1 MNRKLLA
8 VYGLKYNPFS
18 QEVPTEALNNTPQ
31 LEHFAWRVE
40 NLARE
45 GGFAL
50 VTGAAGFGKSSAMRL
65 LETHLSAL
73 VDLRVGVLSRPQSG
87 VADFYRELGDLF
99 GVALSPHN
107 RWAGAKVLRSRWQA
121 HIEQALFRPVLLID
135 EAQEMITAT
144 LTELRLLCSDCL
156 DSRMLLT
163 VVLGGDGR
171 LTERFRTDELLS
183 LGSRMRVR
191 LNLEPM
197 TPAQLHEVLSHRLKA
212 AGAAKLMTRGL
223 EQTLCEHAAG
233 NLRVLMTMSD
243 QLLAEG
249 LRREAAQLD
258 EQLYL
263 EVFSVPKS
271 THTPAKPKRGKTRR
285 RR

>member
-18 QEVPTEALNNTPQ
+18 QEVPTEALATTPQ
-31 LEHFAWRVE
+31 VEHFCWRVE

-50 VTGAAGFGKSSAMRL
+50 VTGAAGAGKSSALRIL
-65 LETHLSAL
+65 QTRLSAL
-73 VDLRVGVLSRPQSG
+73 VDLRVGVLSRPHSG
-87 VADFYRELGDLF
+87 VADFYRELGELF
-99 GVALSPHN
+99 GVSMSPHN
-107 RWAGAKVLRSRWQA
+107 RWAGAKVLRQRWQA
-121 HIEQALFRPVLLID
+121 HIEQSLFRPVLLID

-144 LTELRLLCSDCL
+144 LTELRLLCSDLL

-171 LTERFRTDELLS
+171 LTDRFRTDELLS

-191 LNLEPM
+191 LSLEPLS
-197 TPAQLHEVLSHRLKA
+197 PAQLHEVLEHRMQA
-212 AGAAKLMTRGL
+212 AGGQNLMTPGL
-223 EQTLCEHAAG
+223 QQTLCEHAAG
-233 NLRVLMTMSD
+233 NLRVLMTMAD

-249 LRREAAQLD
+249 LNMEVAQLD
-258 EQLYL
+258 EKLYL
-263 EVFSVPKS
+263 EVFSVPNS
-271 THTPAKPKRGKTRR
+271 TPAKAKRGKTRR

>member
-18 QEVPTEALNNTPQ
+18 QEVPTEALAEMPHI
-31 LEHFAWRVE
+31 EHFSWRVE

-50 VTGAAGFGKSSAMRL
+50 ATGAAGHGKSSAMRIL
-65 LETHLSAL
+65 QARLSAL

-87 VADFYRELGDLF
+87 VADFYRELGELF
-99 GVALSPHN
+99 GVSLSPHN
-107 RWAGAKVLRSRWQA
+107 RWAGAKVLRQRWQA
-121 HIEQALFRPVLLID
+121 HIEQSLFRPVLLVD

-144 LTELRLLCSDCL
+144 LTELRLLCSDRL

-171 LTERFRTDELLS
+171 LTERFRTEELLS

-191 LNLEPM
+191 LNLEPL
-197 TPAQLHEVLSHRLKA
+197 TPTQLHEVLLHRLTA
-212 AGAAKLMTRGL
+212 AGSPKLMTGGL

-233 NLRVLMTMSD
+233 NLRVLMTMAD

-249 LRREAAQLD
+249 LKREVAQLD
-258 EQLYL
+258 EKLYL
-263 EVFSVPKS
+263 EVFSVPGS
-271 THTPAKPKRGKTRR
+271 TPSKAKRGKARR

>member
-18 QEVPTEALNNTPQ
+18 QEVPTEALHGTQ
-31 LEHFAWRVE
+31 KVEHFAWRVE

-45 GGFAL
+45 GGFGL
-50 VTGAAGFGKSSAMRL
+50 VTGGTGFGKSSALRI
-65 LETHLSAL
+65 LETRLSAL

-99 GVALSPHN
+99 GVTLSPHN
-107 RWAGAKVLRSRWQA
+107 RWAGAKVLRQRWQA

-144 LTELRLLCSDCL
+144 LTELRLLCSDRL

-191 LNLEPM
+191 LNLEPL
-197 TPAQLHEVLSHRLKA
+197 TPTQLHEILLHRLKA
-212 AGAAKLMTRGL
+212 AGNSKLMTGGL

-233 NLRVLMTMSD
+233 NLRVLMTMAD

-249 LRREAAQLD
+249 LKKEVAQLD
-258 EQLYL
+258 EKLYL
-263 EVFSVPKS
+263 EVFSVPSS
-271 THTPAKPKRGKTRR
+271 TPPKAKRGKTRR

>member
-18 QEVPTEALNNTPQ
+18 QEVPSEALHSTPL

-50 VTGAAGFGKSSAMRL
+50 VTGQVGLGKSSALRI
-65 LETHLSAL
+65 LETHLSAV

-87 VADFYRELGDLF
+87 VADFYRELGELF

-107 RWAGAKVLRSRWQA
+107 RWAGAKVLRQMWRA

-135 EAQEMITAT
+135 EAQEMINAT
-144 LTELRLLCSDCL
+144 LTELRLLGSDHL

-171 LTERFRTDELLS
+171 LIRRFSTDELLS
-183 LGSRMRVR
+183 LGSRIRVR
-191 LNLEPM
+191 LNLDPL
-197 TPAQLHEVLSHRLKA
+197 TPVQLQEVLGHRLKD
-212 AGAAKLMTRGL
+212 AGNPKLMTRGL

-233 NLRVLMTMSD
+233 NLRVVMTMAD

-249 LRREAAQLD
+249 LMREVAQLD
-258 EQLYL
+258 EKLYL
-263 EVFSVPKS
+263 EVFSVSKSAPPKHS
-271 THTPAKPKRGKTRR
+271 KTRR